1 METIT
6 SILSLAVKHQSGCE
20 ASIKRGLV
28 GTLLVAV
35 WAHSLIL
42 SKFEASTSLGIHFKQ
57 LIPSENITLCW
68 PVPLPISKTEHFSG
82 NISLSTLN
90 IGEAFRNADGA
101 VWHKNFSGGGDF
113 FCILVHLS
121 LVVIMLG
128 PQ

>member
-90 IGEAFRNADGA
+90 IGEAFRNADEV
-101 VWHKNFSGGGDF
+101 VWHKNFSVGGDF

-121 LVVIMLG
+121 LVIITLG
-128 PQ
+128 P

>member
-6 SILSLAVKHQSGCE
+6 SILSSLVRHQSGCE
-20 ASIKRGLV
+20 ASIKRGLQ
-28 GTLLVAV
+28 GILFVAV
-35 WAHSLIL
+35 WAHSVIL
-42 SKFEASTSLGIHFKQ
+42 SKFEASISLGIHFKQ

-82 NISLSTLN
+82 NNSFSTLS
-90 IGEAFRNADGA
+90 IGIAFLAAAGA
-101 VWHKNFSGGGDF
+101 FWHKNFSDGGDF

-121 LVVIMLG
+121 LIATVLN

>member
-20 ASIKRGLV
+20 ASIRRGLV
-28 GTLLVAV
+28 GILFVAV
-35 WAHSLIL
+35 WAHSMIL

-90 IGEAFRNADGA
+90 IGEAFRNADEV
-101 VWHKNFSGGGDF
+101 VWHKNFSVGGDF

-121 LVVIMLG
+121 LVIITLG
-128 PQ
+128 P

>member
-20 ASIKRGLV
+20 ASIKRGLE
-28 GTLLVAV
+28 GIFLVAV
-35 WAHSLIL
+35 CAHPVIL
-42 SKFEASTSLGIHFKQ
+42 SKLEASASVGIHFKQ

-68 PVPLPISKTEHFSG
+68 PVPLPISKTEHFSR
-82 NISLSTLN
+82 NMSLSTLN

-121 LVVIMLG
+121 VVVFAVS

>member
-6 SILSLAVKHQSGCE
+6 LILSLALKHQSGCE
-20 ASIKRGLV
+20 ASIKRGLAGV
-28 GTLLVAV
+28 LFVAV
-35 WAHSLIL
+35 RAHSVMLA
-42 SKFEASTSLGIHFKQ
+42 KFEASTSLGIHFKQ

-90 IGEAFRNADGA
+90 IGEAFRIADGA

-121 LVVIMLG
+121 LVVIALSS
-128 PQ
+128 Q

>member
-20 ASIKRGLV
+20 ASIKRGLE
-28 GTLLVAV
+28 GILFVAV

-42 SKFEASTSLGIHFKQ
+42 SKFEASTSVGIHFKQ

-82 NISLSTLN
+82 NISLSALN

-121 LVVIMLG
+121 LVVIALS